1 MNKTALACLWIAP
14 LLLLAPP
21 PGPTATMAE
30 EAPQLLVRIER
41 IGREDLAALRA
52 EGLPVVMELS
62 PCLLMRG
69 GREDLSRLTGLG
81 YTGEILDADAGGARY
96 LVVGLRPDSDRDALA
111 AVGES
116 LLEEENWVLLRL
128 HPGATLDPLHRA
140 RVFISSVPDRPADP
154 PVAVPR
160 PLMDALRD
168 GATPDPVVE
177 KVVAAVDEGEI
188 DRVLA
193 DLTSNPPTGSRYSLG
208 QGCRDAADYCYETY
222 GSLGLP
228 AEYHDWNPSHAPN
241 VIGEMAGAVHPE
253 RIYIVVGHLDDL
265 PSSGPA
271 PGADDNASGSVN
283 VLESARV
290 MSCWATKNTVRYL
303 NATGEEQG
311 LKGSHAYAQ
320 AAKDRGDDIR
330 GVINMDMI
338 AWEGDG
344 LPSPEDLDVNYNGPS
359 EWLGV
364 LFAEN
369 ASTYDTGLIVDA
381 FYCPSLTASDHYAFW
396 QRGYDAICGITDN
409 ENYCGHGGNYPY
421 YHTSDDTI
429 ANCGNLSLFYGV
441 VRTSVATLAEMAE
454 PFKITFAET
463 AYSCGGTARV
473 LVGDRDLNSD
483 PNVQESIVVDVWSGS
498 ETQPEKLALLER
510 GTDSMIFEGEITL
523 TTAPP
528 SPGDGLLSVTEG
540 DLLEAEYVD
549 ALDCDGATEVTYR
562 SSSRVDC
569 SAPLITGV
577 HETDVTDVAAA
588 IVWTTDEGADSVVVW
603 GETIPPDQTATG
615 DPLTTD
621 HRVDLSGLQECTTY
635 YYEAR
640 STDPAGNIA
649 IADNGGSY
657 FHFETLGDFGN
668 GLQACHEGQ
677 VDIEDLVYSCS
688 DTVSFTVVDLDLNSD
703 PEAIETVTLEVTST
717 TETEAELV
725 TATETDINS
734 SRFSASIDTA
744 AGPPQTDGVLQAA
757 NGDLITVTYH
767 DADDG
772 TGAAAVAFDT
782 ADADCRGPAITG
794 LRVDT
799 ISDARATVRF
809 ETDEPGD
816 TVIEWGTTPALGQTA
831 SDAGMVTAHEIPI
844 NQFDTCETIYIRAS
858 SSDRFSQT
866 GTASGP
872 DGPFAFQ
879 TATIPGL
886 YWKDG
891 FETGAAGWSLEG
903 EWEVGTPAGLGGSS
917 GPPDPAEAYNNTSL
931 LGHDLSGQGS
941 FGGDYEASIV
951 ESAESPHL
959 DATTW
964 SNTKLLF
971 YRRLAS
977 GAGDEASLWLW
988 AGPGRN
994 LYSSAGAL
1002 VQDGSFQVQSFDI
1015 GPLVDGRPSI
1025 WIEFRQESDGAGQ
1038 YSGWNVDDVIFKDGT
1053 LPDYGPC
1060 GGCSVAPAF
1069 AGATSADD
1077 DDACAAGSVTVGW
1090 DRAVAWGSGGDGS
1103 FDIYRDLSEGFSP
1116 SASNLVASGISAL
1129 SYSDTSAPAD
1139 QEVFY
1144 LVRAENDETCGSGPA
1159 NGGLTD
1165 TNQVYLAVTDGSSQA
1180 LPVEVDALTVSL
1192 VGAGAH
1198 VRLSWQAAPGSA
1210 SYRLLRSITPDPA
1223 DFAALA
1229 ETPDLFHDDP
1239 GAGSDR
1245 ETYYYLVRGLNTCG
1259 QEGP

>member
-1 MNKTALACLWIAP
+1 MSKTALACLWIAP

-21 PGPTATMAE
+21 GLAASTTE
-30 EAPQLLVRIER
+30 VEQQLLVRIER
-41 IGREDLAALRA
+41 LGREDLAALRG

-69 GREDLSRLTGLG
+69 GREDLSRLADLG
-81 YTGEILDADAGGARY
+81 YTGEVLDAEAEGARY
-96 LVVGLRPDSDRDALA
+96 LVVGLRPDSDRQALA

-128 HPGATLDPLHRA
+128 HAGAALDPLQRA
-140 RVFISSVPDRPADP
+140 RVFISSVPDRPSDP

-160 PLMDALRD
+160 PLMDALKD

-177 KVVAAVDEGEI
+177 KIVAAVDNGEI
-188 DRVLA
+188 DRVFA

-208 QGCRDAADYCYETY
+208 QGCRDAADYCFDTY

-228 AEYHDWNPSHAPN
+228 AEYDDWNPSHAPN
-241 VIGEMAGAVHPE
+241 VVGEMTGAIHPE

-283 VLESARV
+283 VLEAARV
-290 MSCWATKNTVRYL
+290 MSCWATRNTVRYL

-344 LPSPEDLDVNYNGPS
+344 LPTPEDLDVNYNGPS

-409 ENYCGHGGNYPY
+409 EDYCGHGGNYPH

-429 ANCGNLSLFYGV
+429 ANCGDLSLFYGV
-441 VRTSVATLAEMAE
+441 VRTSVATLGEMAE
-454 PFKITFAET
+454 PFKITFAAT
-463 AYSCGGTARV
+463 AYACDGTAQV
-473 LVGDRDLNSD
+473 LAGDHDLNTD
-483 PNVQESIVVDVWSGS
+483 PNAQESVTVNVWSTS
-498 ETQPEKLALLER
+498 ESQPEELLLVER
-510 GTDSMIFEGEITL
+510 GNDSMIFEGSIAL

-528 SPGDGLLSVTEG
+528 APGDGMLSIAEG

-549 ALDCDGATEVTYR
+549 ALDCDGSTEVTYR
-562 SSSRVDC
+562 ASSLVDC
-569 SAPLITGV
+569 SAPLISGVDDTG
-577 HETDVTDVAAA
+577 VTDVSAT
-588 IVWTTDEGADSVVVW
+588 IVWVTDEASDSVLVW
-603 GETIPPDQTATG
+603 GETIPPGQTATG

-621 HRVDLSGLQECTTY
+621 HSVDLGGLQECTVY
-635 YYEAR
+635 YYEVHSA
-640 STDPAGNIA
+640 DPAGNLA

-657 FHFETLGDFGN
+657 YHFETLGDFGN

-677 VDIEDLVYSCS
+677 VNLEDPAYSCG
-688 DTVSFTVVDLDLNSD
+688 DTVSFTVIDLDLNDD
-703 PEAIETVTLEVTST
+703 PEAIETVDLQVTST
-717 TETEAELV
+717 TETQPEIV
-725 TATETDINS
+725 TATETEVNS
-734 SRFSASIDTA
+734 SRFSGSITTA
-744 AGPPQTDGVLQAA
+744 AGPPQTDGVLQSAD
-757 NGDLITVTYH
+757 GDLITVTYH

-794 LRVDT
+794 LRVET

-816 TVIEWGTTPALGQTA
+816 TVIEWGPTPALGQTA
-831 SDAGMVTAHEIPI
+831 SDAGMVTAHEVLI
-844 NQFDTCETIYIRAS
+844 NQFESCETIYLRAS
-858 SSDRFSQT
+858 SSDQFSQT

-872 DGPFAFQ
+872 EGPFSFQ
-879 TATIPGL
+879 TAMIPGL

-891 FETGAAGWSLEG
+891 FEGGAAEWSLEG
-903 EWEVGTPAGLGGSS
+903 EWEAGTPAGLGGSS
-917 GPPDPAEAYNNTSL
+917 GPPDPAEAYNNALL

-941 FGGDYEASIV
+941 FGGDYEGSIV

-971 YRRLAS
+971 YRKLAS
-977 GAGDEASLWLW
+977 GSGDEASLWLW
-988 AGPGRN
+988 AGPGRT
-994 LYSSAGAL
+994 LYNSAGEL
-1002 VQDGSFQVQSFDI
+1002 VQDGEFQLQTFDI
-1015 GPLVDGRPSI
+1015 GPLVDGGSSI

-1038 YSGWNVDDVIFKDGT
+1038 YSGWNIDDVIFKDGT

-1060 GGCSVAPAF
+1060 GSCQLAPAF
-1069 AGATSADD
+1069 GGATVAED
-1077 DDACAAGSVTVGW
+1077 DDACAGGGVTVSW
-1090 DRAVAWGSGGDGS
+1090 DRAVAWGSGGGGS
-1103 FDIYRDLSEGFSP
+1103 FAVYRDLEEGFLPSP
-1116 SASNLVASGISAL
+1116 SNLVASGVDAL
-1129 SYSDTSAPAD
+1129 SYTDTSAPSD
-1139 QEVFY
+1139 QPLYY
-1144 LVRAENDETCGSGPA
+1144 LVRAENDEACGSGPA
-1159 NGGLTD
+1159 NGG
-1165 TNQVYLAVTDGSSQA
+1165 VTDGNQIYLAATDASSQE
-1180 LPVEVDALTVSL
+1180 LPVEIQSLGVSL

-1198 VRLSWQAAPGSA
+1198 VRLSWPAATGGA
-1210 SYRLLRSITPDPA
+1210 TYRILRSLTPDPA

-1229 ETPDLFHDDP
+1229 ETPELFHDDS
-1239 GAGSDR
+1239 GAGANR
-1245 ETYYYLVRGLNTCG
+1245 ETYYYLVRGLNACG